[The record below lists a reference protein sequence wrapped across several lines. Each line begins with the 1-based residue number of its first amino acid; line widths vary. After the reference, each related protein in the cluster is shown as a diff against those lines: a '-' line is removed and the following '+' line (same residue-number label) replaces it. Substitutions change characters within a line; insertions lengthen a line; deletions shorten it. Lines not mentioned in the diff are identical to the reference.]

1 MKPEVY
7 VQLTDM
13 LCELERHLRELSL
26 WADVALSAHQ
36 LASTEPFC
44 VDTLSFPEWLQF
56 IFLPRMSVII
66 EAQIPLP
73 AKSQIAPMAEEFFQG
88 QLVNGAQ
95 VCAVLLRFDKL
106 IGMAGEDRV

>member
-7 VQLTDM
+7 IQLTDM
-13 LCELERHLRELSL
+13 LCELERHLREQSL
-26 WADVALSAHQ
+26 WTNVAPSAHQ
-36 LASTEPFC
+36 LASNEPFC

-66 EAQIPLP
+66 EAQLPLP
-73 AKSQIAPMAEEFFQG
+73 SKSQIAPMAEEFFQG
-88 QLVNGAQ
+88 QQVNGAQ

-106 IGMAGEDRV
+106 IDMAGDDRV